1 MSEQVDIVAEGRKL
15 SRSIKKEWDDCEYSY
30 AIDSLCDHVER
41 LEAQRAAILKLHAPF
56 KIYDDC
62 GHKHT
67 NHDLDSG
74 LAIEVEECGLV
85 CEDGYQYSVCYHCC
99 TDDTG
104 DMTEWC
110 MDHDHG
116 KDKPICA
123 TVALTTGT
131 PVQIDAVSEVI
142 TKVWQDSAEEAGK
155 FLIYGHRASE
165 ADQKQ
170 QADYA
175 NAVWE
180 AQHDQ

>member
-1 MSEQVDIVAEGRKL
+1 MSEVNVGTGFNGAGGGGGAGKRTPSDTVNVVAEMR
-15 SRSIKKEWDDCEYSY
+15 SRLWGVRATDLNRWADE
-30 AIDSLCDHVER
+30 VER
-41 LEAQRAAILKLHAPF
+41 LEAERAAILKLHAPF
-56 KIYDDC
+56 KIYDEC

-123 TVALTTGT
+123 TVALLTNPQGDT
-131 PVQIDAVSEVI
+131 P
-142 TKVWQDSAEEAGK
+142 
-155 FLIYGHRASE
+155 
-165 ADQKQ
+165 
-170 QADYA
+170 
-175 NAVWE
+175 
-180 AQHDQ
+180 